1 MKIGWCGALADAP
14 VMKQAGL
21 DFVEP
26 PLALLDLEDDA
37 SFAAAKRVVRD
48 VPLPA
53 LAFNTLFPRD
63 VRVVGPDVDE
73 RRVRRYLARGAE
85 VMTAARASVVVYGSG
100 WARNAPEGWDRART
114 EAQFVQ
120 SLRWCADA
128 LAGTGVTLVIE
139 PLNRKESDLVNSVEE
154 GVRFAQAVNRPEV
167 RVLADFYHMDE
178 ENEPLETLKANIDW
192 LCHVHLADTGRKNP
206 GTGAYD
212 YAAFSGFLKSGGYR
226 GMISVECVERRHEAP
241 MRQSLAF
248 LKRFWH

>member
-14 VMKQAGL
+14 LMKQAGL

-26 PLALLDLEDDA
+26 PLALLDPENDE
-37 SFAAAKRVVRD
+37 SFANAIQAVRD
-48 VPLPA
+48 LPLPA

-73 RRVRRYLARGAE
+73 RRVRCYLARAAE
-85 VMTAARASVVVYGSG
+85 LMSAARARVLVYGSG

-120 SLRWCADA
+120 SLQWCADA

-154 GVRFAQAVNRPEV
+154 GVQFAQAVDRPEV

-178 ENEPLETLKANIDW
+178 EHEPLAALKTHADW
-192 LCHVHLADTGRKNP
+192 LGHIHLADTGRKNP
-206 GTGAYD
+206 GTGIYD
-212 YAAFSGFLKSGGYR
+212 YAAFSGFLKDGGYR
-226 GMISVECVERRHEAP
+226 GMISVECVERRQEAV
-241 MRQSLAF
+241 MRHSLAF
-248 LKRFWH
+248 LKQYWH